1 MRLRQ
6 VTMALLALVAA
17 GPACLRAQS
26 TERRVLR
33 GVVQSVE
40 GPIAKAT
47 VKLFHA
53 RDSERTDG
61 NGAFALGG
69 LTDGLHVF
77 EVAAV
82 GYRPQMVTVA
92 VSDSMGPIVVTLV
105 RGVVT
110 LDSMR
115 TVARS
120 AGGASVPVSVASRK
134 RDRVGEEE
142 LAQPDIIGGNAL
154 DAFAKLRPMLFHG
167 RGAGGAGP
175 PEGAKRGEA
184 FERDVKTRTG
194 EPTCIGNQACDV
206 DSHLTVSINEGPLG
220 SPDVLVFIGAR
231 SVREMRYL
239 LPADATARFGLN
251 AGNGPVLIVY
261 LR

>member
-1 MRLRQ
+1 MIQVDYYEVLCVARGASEDELKKAYRRLAMKYHPDRNPGDPEAENRFKQ
-6 VTMALLALVAA
+6 LNEAYEV
-17 GPACLRAQS
+17 
-26 TERRVLR
+26 
-33 GVVQSVE
+33 
-40 GPIAKAT
+40 
-47 VKLFHA
+47 
-53 RDSERTDG
+53 
-61 NGAFALGG
+61 
-69 LTDGLHVF
+69 LTDPQRRAIYDQYGHEGL
-77 EVAAV
+77 
-82 GYRPQMVTVA
+82 R
-92 VSDSMGPIVVTLV
+92 
-105 RGVVT
+105 
-110 LDSMR
+110 
-115 TVARS
+115 
-120 AGGASVPVSVASRK
+120 
-134 RDRVGEEE
+134 
-142 LAQPDIIGGNAL
+142 
-154 DAFAKLRPMLFHG
+154 

-175 PEGAKRGEA
+175 PEAAKRGEA